1 MDENVFREMLASV
14 REAGAILKGKKKPSR
29 RITLEQPS
37 TKEIRL
43 NTRLTQIEFA
53 ELIGVPVKTLQ
64 NWEQERTKPSG
75 PAKALLRALA
85 KDPKTTVRLLA
96 A

>member
-64 NWEQERTKPSG
+64 NWEQHRVRPADTVEPIARQGERQGKIAGLEP
-75 PAKALLRALA
+75 
-85 KDPKTTVRLLA
+85 
-96 A
+96 